1 MLVIGK
7 NPILEILRSEP
18 KEFNKII
25 LLKTLKPEPKLKEI
39 AKLAEESKINLL
51 YLNKSEFLRYF
62 NRKNKTEGITQG
74 VVGFIRNFQY
84 SSLHEIVENCKKI
97 NSPVIVLLDE
107 ITDPHNLGAI
117 IRSALCLGADG
128 IVIPKNNSAEINH
141 TSLKA
146 SSGAAK
152 LIPVAKET
160 NLINSIRFLKQNG
173 YTIIGADASTNN
185 LIYEV
190 DMKKPVGLVLGSEG
204 KGIRTNL
211 RGYCDILIRIP
222 IIPKIDSLNVSVS
235 SGIILYEIFRQKNV
249 RI

>member
-7 NPILEILRSEP
+7 NPVLEILKSEP

-39 AKLAEESKINLL
+39 AKLAEENRINMLF
-51 YLNKSEFLRYF
+51 LNRPDFLRYF
-62 NRKNKTEGITQG
+62 NRKNKSEGISQG
-74 VVGFIRNFQY
+74 VIGFMRNFQY
-84 SSLHEIVENCKKI
+84 SSLHDIVEKCMKI
-97 NSPVIVLLDE
+97 KSPVIILLDE

-141 TSLKA
+141 TSLKS

-152 LIPVAKET
+152 LIPIAKET

-190 DMKKPVGLVLGSEG
+190 DMKKPIGLVLGSEG
-204 KGIRTNL
+204 KGIRQNL
-211 RGYCDILIRIP
+211 KGYCDLLIRIP

-235 SGIILYEIFRQKNV
+235 SGIFLYEIFRQKNV
-249 RI
+249 

>member
-25 LLKTLKPEPKLKEI
+25 LMKTLKPEPRLKEI
-39 AKLAEESKINLL
+39 AKLAEENKINLL
-51 YLNKSEFLRYF
+51 YLNKQEFIKYF
-62 NRKNKTEGITQG
+62 DRKNKSEGISQG

-84 SSLHEIVENCKKI
+84 SSLRDIVEKCLKI
-97 NSPVIVLLDE
+97 KHPVILILDE
-107 ITDPHNLGAI
+107 ITDPHNFGAI
-117 IRSALCLGADG
+117 VRSALCLGADG

-152 LIPVAKET
+152 LIPIAKET
-160 NLINSIRFLKQNG
+160 NLVNTIRYLKENG

-185 LIYEV
+185 LIYEI
-190 DMKKPVGLVLGSEG
+190 DMKKPLGLILGSEG
-204 KGIRTNL
+204 KGL
-211 RGYCDILIRIP
+211 RQGIKGYCDLLIRIP

-235 SGIILYEIFRQKNV
+235 SGIFLYEIFRQKN
-249 RI
+249 I

>member
-7 NPILEILRSEP
+7 NPVLEILRSEP
-18 KEFNKII
+18 QEFNKII

-39 AKLAEESKINLL
+39 AKLAEDNKISLL
-51 YLNKSEFLRYF
+51 FLNRPDFGKYF
-62 NRKNKTEGITQG
+62 NRKNKSEGISQG

-84 SSLHEIVENCKKI
+84 SSLRDIVEKCIKI
-97 NSPVIVLLDE
+97 KNPVILMLDE

-117 IRSALCLGADG
+117 VRSALCLGADG

-152 LIPVAKET
+152 LIPIAKET
-160 NLINSIRFLKQNG
+160 NLVNSIRYLKDNG

-190 DMKKPVGLVLGSEG
+190 DLKKPVGLILGSEG
-204 KGIRTNL
+204 KGL
-211 RGYCDILIRIP
+211 RHGIKGYCDLLIRIP

-235 SGIILYEIFRQKNV
+235 SGIFLYEIFRQKNV
-249 RI
+249 